1 MEEGASPF
9 LFFVA
14 HGGAPLNLCIALRPL
29 FVYNIGTHGLENSC
43 MDRTNIVTTAQ
54 MQALEQGLVDAGAS
68 WASLMEQAGWGVA
81 QEALRLLGAAHGR
94 HVLVLVGPGNNGGD
108 GLVAA
113 RHLHD
118 AGALVTLYVW
128 KRRARPDDTNR
139 QRCQERRIP
148 EYQAADD
155 PEQRALRGLLEQSVL
170 VVDALLGMGVNR
182 PVADELAAIVD
193 TVNDA
198 RARAQASMA
207 VLSIDLPTGIASDS
221 GAMLDHAIVADV
233 TVATGLIKQGLLL
246 YPGRA
251 CAGTIV
257 VADIGLTR
265 SQLENIMSE
274 RIDARAVRDLLPARP
289 DDSHKGT
296 FGKVMVVAGSL
307 LYPGASSLATGGAAR
322 VGAGLVT
329 LATARSALAAPG
341 RLPEVTLRPLPNSG
355 GYVAEDAAD
364 ELLKHIEGYRAL
376 LIGPG
381 LGHEKQTRGFVERL
395 FGIASSRHRA
405 TIGFRLGTHEQ
416 PEQEQKHELP
426 FTVIDADGLNIL
438 SAIENWSER
447 LPHGRCVLTPHP
459 GEMKRLLGVD
469 ELPDNKVQAAQ
480 DAAKQWGQ
488 VVVLK
493 GATTIVADPQGRTAM
508 HDGGNAALATAGTGD
523 VLAGAIAG
531 LLAQGLEPFAAAV
544 AGVYV
549 HSTAGQLLR
558 EEMGDAGTLASDLLV
573 RLPRA
578 IKQIKG

>member
-1 MEEGASPF
+1 M
-9 LFFVA
+9 
-14 HGGAPLNLCIALRPL
+14 
-29 FVYNIGTHGLENSC
+29 Y
-43 MDRTNIVTTAQ
+43 RTKVVTTAQ
-54 MQALEQGLVDAGAS
+54 MQVLEQALVAAGAS

-81 QEALRLLGAAHGR
+81 QEALRLLGEARGK

-108 GLVAA
+108 GLVVA

-118 AGALVTLYVW
+118 AGAQVMLYLW
-128 KRRARPDDTNR
+128 RRRERPDDTNR
-139 QRCQERRIP
+139 QRCHERGIP

-155 PEQRALRGLLEQSVL
+155 ADQRALKKLLGQSAL
-170 VVDALLGMGVNR
+170 IVDALLGMGVNR
-182 PVADELAAIVD
+182 PVTDELAAMVD
-193 TVNDA
+193 MVNDA
-198 RARAQASMA
+198 GAQPHLT
-207 VLSIDLPTGIASDS
+207 VLAIDLPTGVASDT
-221 GAMLDHAIVADV
+221 GAVLDHAIMADT
-233 TVATGLIKQGLLL
+233 TVATGLVKQGLLL
-246 YPGRA
+246 YPGHARA
-251 CAGTIV
+251 GSIV

-296 FGKVMVVAGSL
+296 FGKAMVVAGSL

-329 LATARSALAAPG
+329 LATARSALGAPG
-341 RLPEVTLRPLPNSG
+341 RLPEVTLRPLPDSG

-364 ELLKHIEGYRAL
+364 ELLEHLDGYKAL

-395 FGIASSRHRA
+395 FGIVSSPHRGA
-405 TIGFRLGTHEQ
+405 IGFRLGAPAQ
-416 PEQEQKHELP
+416 SEQEQKHELP

-438 SAIENWSER
+438 SEIENWSER
-447 LPHGRCVLTPHP
+447 LPHGRCILTPHP

-469 ELPDNKVQAAQ
+469 ELPDNHVQAAQ
-480 DAAKQWGQ
+480 DAARQWGQ

-493 GATTIVADPQGRTAM
+493 GATTIVADPEGRTAI

-523 VLAGAIAG
+523 VLAGAIVG

-558 EEMGDAGTLASDLLV
+558 DEMGDAGTLASDLLV